1 LSTGQA
7 IPDENDSTT
16 MVRKEGIIK
25 SLEDVTRRLTDLEK
39 EKSRLLISRDSLE
52 RELQNID
59 KKIEF
64 SESSKSSIIQNSSAD
79 EKISLFCKLFR
90 GRRDVFPTRW
100 ENRKSGRT
108 GYSPAC
114 SNEWQHGI
122 CAKPKVKCGDC
133 PNQSFI
139 PLTETII
146 AKHLRGRDESGR
158 EFIAGIY
165 PLQSDETCWLIAADF
180 DKETW
185 IDDTRAFMETCRI
198 KGVNAALERS
208 RSGKGGHIWIFF
220 EEPIPAR
227 IARQMGASLLTETME
242 RRPEI
247 GFSSYDRFFPNQ
259 DTMPLG
265 GFGNLIALPLQKS
278 ARELG
283 NSVFVDDNLTPFDDQ
298 WAFLSSIK
306 RNPSD
311 VVFMIAEAAESSGT
325 ILGVRMPVDDEFAH
339 EPWKISPSRRS
350 RQLPAPKDLPEKITI
365 VVADQIYVDKT
376 QLPPLLVAQLIRLA
390 AFQNPE
396 FYRAQAMRLPIY
408 DKPRIVSCAELHPL
422 HISLPRGCYDE
433 VISLIRG
440 LGVDVV
446 VDDQQQIGEP
456 LANGISFQGSLRE
469 PQSKAFHD
477 LISHDCGVLA
487 ATTAFGKTVVAAALI
502 AERQRNTLILVHRR
516 ELLAQWIERLKSFL
530 NIPSDSIG
538 MIGSG
543 KRKPTNIIDVALI
556 QSLVKKGEVDDIVA
570 NYGHLVVD
578 ECHHLSAVSFEL
590 VAKRAKAKFVLGLSA
605 TVARKDGHHPIIF
618 MQCGPVRH
626 RVDAKTQAAERG
638 ITHRVHE
645 RITSFSLPH
654 NLTNLDRP
662 PLSEIY
668 ASLAQDDTRNDLI
681 FNDVLCALEKKRS
694 PLLLTERKDH
704 LFYLQQRFQPFV
716 KNIALLC
723 GGLSSKDR
731 KLAEAALAVPEE
743 EERLVIATG
752 RYIGE
757 GFDDARLDTLFLTM
771 PISWKGILAQYVGRL
786 HRQHAR
792 KQDVLVYDYVDTGV
806 PVLARMAIKRRI
818 GYRNLGYSFE

>member
-1 LSTGQA
+1 VT
-7 IPDENDSTT
+7 
-16 MVRKEGIIK
+16 KEEVVK
-25 SLEDVTRRLTDLEK
+25 SLDEVKQKLVDLEN
-39 EKSRLLISRDSLE
+39 EKTRLLVSSANLE
-52 RELQNID
+52 RQLLEINAELR
-59 KKIEF
+59 
-64 SESSKSSIIQNSSAD
+64 SSDGVQTSIIQNSSVE
-79 EKISLFCKLFR
+79 EKISLFHGLFS
-90 GRRDVFPTRW
+90 GRQDVFPTRW

-114 SNEWQHGI
+114 SNEWQQGI
-122 CAKPKVKCGDC
+122 CEKPKIKCSEC

-139 PLTETII
+139 ALTEVII
-146 AKHLRGRDESGR
+146 AKHLRGRDERGR

-165 PLQSDETCWLIAADF
+165 PLLSDETCWFIAADF
-180 DKETW
+180 DKESW
-185 IDDTRAFMETCRI
+185 IEDTRAFMETCRI
-198 KGVNAALERS
+198 KGVEAALERS

-227 IARQMGASLLTETME
+227 IARQMAASLLTETME

-265 GFGNLIALPLQKS
+265 GFGNLIALPLQKK

-283 NSVFVDDNLTPFDDQ
+283 NSVFVDANLAPFDDQ

-311 VVFMIAEAAESSGT
+311 IIYMIAEAAESSGSV
-325 ILGVRMPVDDEFAH
+325 LSVRMPVDDEFAH

-350 RQLPAPKDLPEKITI
+350 RPLPALKDLPKKIN
-365 VVADQIYVDKT
+365 VVIADQIYIDKT
-376 QLPPLLVAQLIRLA
+376 QIPPLLVAQLIRLA

-396 FYRAQAMRLPIY
+396 FYRAQAMRLPTY
-408 DKPRIVSCAELHPL
+408 DKPRIISCAELHPL

-433 VISLIRG
+433 VNSLLRG
-440 LGVDVV
+440 HGVDVT
-446 VDDQQQIGEP
+446 VDDQRQIGEP
-456 LANGISFQGSLRE
+456 LPDEIAFHGNLRQ
-469 PQSKAFHD
+469 PQNIAFHD
-477 LISHDCGVLA
+477 LITHDCGVLA

-502 AERQRNTLILVHRR
+502 SKRQRNTLILVHRR
-516 ELLAQWIERLKSFL
+516 ELLDQWIERLKSFL
-530 NIPSDSIG
+530 NIPSDYIG
-538 MIGSG
+538 IIGAG
-543 KRKPTNIIDVALI
+543 KRRPTNIIDVALI
-556 QSLVKKGEVDDIVA
+556 QSLVKKGVVDDIVA
-570 NYGHLVVD
+570 NYGHLIVD

-590 VAKRAKAKFVLGLSA
+590 VAKRAKAQFVLGLSA
-605 TVARKDGHHPIIF
+605 TVTRKDGHHPIIF

-626 RVDAKTQAAERG
+626 RVDARTQAAERG

-654 NLTNLDRP
+654 NLTDLDRA

-668 ASLAQDDTRNDLI
+668 AALAQNESRNDLI
-681 FNDVLCALEKKRS
+681 FDDVLKSLEQKRS

-704 LFYLQQRFQPFV
+704 LFYLHKRFQPFV
-716 KNIALLC
+716 KNIALLR

-731 KLAEAALAVPEE
+731 RLAETTLSVPDE

-792 KQDVLVYDYVDTGV
+792 KQDVLVYDYVDAAV

-818 GYRNLGYSFE
+818 GYRNLGYSLE

>member
-1 LSTGQA
+1 MS
-7 IPDENDSTT
+7 N
-16 MVRKEGIIK
+16 
-25 SLEDVTRRLTDLEK
+25 
-39 EKSRLLISRDSLE
+39 
-52 RELQNID
+52 RELEPSD
-59 KKIEF
+59 TVHT
-64 SESSKSSIIQNSSAD
+64 SIIQNSSAE
-79 EKISLFCKLFR
+79 EKISLFHRLFS

-114 SNEWQHGI
+114 SNEWQQGI
-122 CAKPKVKCGDC
+122 CAKPKIKCSEC

-139 PLTETII
+139 PLTEAII
-146 AKHLRGRDESGR
+146 AKHLRGRDERGR

-165 PLQSDETCWLIAADF
+165 PLLSDETCWFIAADF

-185 IDDTRAFMETCRI
+185 IEDTRAFMETCRI
-198 KGVNAALERS
+198 KGVEAALERS

-227 IARQMGASLLTETME
+227 IARQMAAALLTETME

-247 GFSSYDRFFPNQ
+247 GFSSYDRFFPSQ

-311 VVFMIAEAAESSGT
+311 IVFMIAETAETSGR
-325 ILGVRMPVDDEFAH
+325 ILGVRVPVDDESAN
-339 EPWKISPSRRS
+339 EPWKSAPSRRS
-350 RQLPAPKDLPEKITI
+350 RSLPVPEDLPEKINMVI
-365 VVADQIYVDKT
+365 ADQIYIDKT
-376 QLPPLLVAQLIRLA
+376 QIPPQLVAQLIRLA

-396 FYRAQAMRLPIY
+396 FYRAQAMRLSTY
-408 DKPRIVSCAELHPL
+408 DKPRIISCAELHPL

-433 VISLIRG
+433 VTSLLRG
-440 LGVDVV
+440 YGINIAE
-446 VDDQQQIGEP
+446 DDQRQIGAP
-456 LANGISFQGSLRE
+456 LPNEIAFQGRLRP
-469 PQSKAFHD
+469 PQNLAFHD
-477 LISHDCGVLA
+477 LIAQDRGVLA

-502 AERQRNTLILVHRR
+502 AKRQRNTLILVHRR
-516 ELLAQWIERLKSFL
+516 ELLDQWIERLKSFL
-530 NIPSDSIG
+530 NIPSDYIG

-570 NYGHLVVD
+570 NYGHLIVD

-590 VAKRAKAKFVLGLSA
+590 VAKRAKAQFVLGLSA

-626 RVDAKTQAAERG
+626 RVDARTQAAERG
-638 ITHRVHE
+638 INHRVHE
-645 RITSFSLPH
+645 RITNFNLPH

-668 ASLAQDDTRNDLI
+668 AALAQDELRNDLI
-681 FNDVLCALEKKRS
+681 FDDVLKSLEKKRS
-694 PLLLTERKDH
+694 PLLLTE
-704 LFYLQQRFQPFV
+704 
-716 KNIALLC
+716 
-723 GGLSSKDR
+723 
-731 KLAEAALAVPEE
+731 
-743 EERLVIATG
+743 
-752 RYIGE
+752 
-757 GFDDARLDTLFLTM
+757 
-771 PISWKGILAQYVGRL
+771 
-786 HRQHAR
+786 
-792 KQDVLVYDYVDTGV
+792 
-806 PVLARMAIKRRI
+806 
-818 GYRNLGYSFE
+818 